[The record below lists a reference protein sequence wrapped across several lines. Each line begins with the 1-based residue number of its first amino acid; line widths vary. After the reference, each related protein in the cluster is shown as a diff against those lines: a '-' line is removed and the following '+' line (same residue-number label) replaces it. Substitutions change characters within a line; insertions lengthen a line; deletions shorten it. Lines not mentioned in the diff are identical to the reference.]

1 MHRDPVALPGVLRA
15 GEVPRN
21 RFDDPAGQFRVR
33 YLATTRRGALLEVL
47 AGFRF
52 SPMLE
57 QRLGE
62 VVGVEGPEDL
72 ETPGMVPAGF
82 IACLRVAWIGPRL
95 DSAWFADI
103 AAAESHTVLGTHP
116 VLAAALADT
125 GLGSPE
131 LPVQLDAGTIALAG
145 PLGRRI
151 TQLIARVVYSETDA
165 AGLRYTSRVD
175 ANEECWAVFDT
186 VDVWASTPEKLAPA
200 DPELMSACVTLGLRL
215 PS

>member
-1 MHRDPVALPGVLRA
+1 
-15 GEVPRN
+15 
-21 RFDDPAGQFRVR
+21 
-33 YLATTRRGALLEVL
+33 
-47 AGFRF
+47 
-52 SPMLE
+52 
-57 QRLGE
+57 
-62 VVGVEGPEDL
+62 
-72 ETPGMVPAGF
+72 
-82 IACLRVAWIGPRL
+82 
-95 DSAWFADI
+95 
-103 AAAESHTVLGTHP
+103 
-116 VLAAALADT
+116 
-125 GLGSPE
+125 
-131 LPVQLDAGTIALAG
+131 VQLDAGTIALAG